1 MKDFKQ
7 KSIKY
12 LLILGAV
19 YLFTNLVMFFS
30 PIILK
35 DIMQQI
41 GMDDTRK
48 VLTMITI
55 INKTLTGL
63 IFGIILYTDCRKE
76 IKNQY
81 MIPLLGV
88 FLPVFGTI
96 LYFIE
101 KYALSKTQYHET
113 QA

>member
-30 PIILK
+30 PFILEE
-35 DIMQQI
+35 IQQI
-41 GMDDTRK
+41 LRMDDTRR

-63 IFGIILYTDCRKE
+63 IFGIILYSDCRKE

-81 MIPLLGV
+81 MVPLLGV

-96 LYFIE
+96 FYFIE
-101 KYALSKTQYHET
+101 KYALSKSQYHEN